1 MVPAGW
7 WSGRKAWGRGCR
19 RSGQALADAGAG
31 GVGGRGRPLAD
42 ADADAGVVGAGA
54 RVVLPV
60 WCSGWAPWGHGWCWR
75 VLVGA
80 GDHAARVEGP
90 NGVGWPEAGACGRG
104 WCRRGG
110 GLAGRRGWCR
120 RMGGR
125 AGACGR
131 GWCRRGRVGRGG
143 DAGSAGGVG
152 GRGRRRGWCRRGGVG
167 RGGCSGARL
176 VQAGGWS
183 GQALADA
190 GRADGSGGLAGRR
203 GWCRGGCLGTRL
215 VPTGVV
221 GGRCTD
227 AHERLARPG
236 ETFGGCFAIDRA
248 EGAWGNEN
256 DGGTGVAADCAAAAG

>member
-167 RGGCSGARL
+167 RGGCSG
-176 VQAGGWS
+176 
-183 GQALADA
+183 
-190 GRADGSGGLAGRR
+190 R
-203 GWCRGGCLGTRL
+203 GWCRRVGGRGRRLRTRV

-221 GGRCTD
+221 VWLGG
-227 AHERLARPG
+227 A
-236 ETFGGCFAIDRA
+236 GGVGV
-248 EGAWGNEN
+248 GAWGRGWCRPGWSAGAARMHMNVWRGPVKRS
-256 DGGTGVAADCAAAAG
+256 GGVLR